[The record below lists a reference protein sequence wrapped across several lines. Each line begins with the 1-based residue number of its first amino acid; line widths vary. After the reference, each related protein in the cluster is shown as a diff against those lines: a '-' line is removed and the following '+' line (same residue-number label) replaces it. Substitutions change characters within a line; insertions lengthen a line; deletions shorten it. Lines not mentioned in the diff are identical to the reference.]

1 MVNYDSDSSGG
12 EDNDYTE
19 TNVLLGYASGDA
31 NGEEISRL
39 GGRPVCVFSLVPFT
53 PYSSLRCAPS
63 PLSNAPIN
71 LLSAKVKSSII
82 LTMMVFV

>member
-19 TNVLLGYASGDA
+19 TNVLLGYASSDS

-39 GGRPVCVFSLVPFT
+39 GGRPVCFFLPLIFPNLFVSQILSFSTCRV
-53 PYSSLRCAPS
+53 
-63 PLSNAPIN
+63 
-71 LLSAKVKSSII
+71 
-82 LTMMVFV
+82 